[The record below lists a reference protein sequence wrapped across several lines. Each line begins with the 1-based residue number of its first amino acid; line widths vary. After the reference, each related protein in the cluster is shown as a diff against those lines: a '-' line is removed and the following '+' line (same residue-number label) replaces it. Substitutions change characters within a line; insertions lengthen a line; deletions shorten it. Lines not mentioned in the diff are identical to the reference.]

1 MKAMTGE
8 QLPNGF
14 SIIKKK
20 YLHHKPYI
28 GAKLVNPERLTNEL
42 EKPNL
47 TIMIDSRTGKTRQ
60 IIRTGQGYTTDQD
73 NRKYIV
79 KLGTALTTARK
90 LYRKELRPDNGIQ
103 LDMFSQLATV
113 PTVTKEPEPIGVLTV
128 REMRPEEREQAEKE
142 KHAKQSILF

>member
-14 SIIKKK
+14 SIIN
-20 YLHHKPYI
+20 LHHKPHI
-28 GAKLVNPERLTNEL
+28 GAKLVNPEKLTNEL

-47 TIMIDSRTGKTRQ
+47 TTLIDSRTGKTRQ

-73 NRKYIV
+73 NRKYTV

-90 LYRKELRPDNGIQ
+90 LYRKELRPDNGVQ
-103 LDMFSQLATV
+103 LDLFSQPTS
-113 PTVTKEPEPIGVLTV
+113 TVTKEPEPVGVLTV